1 MAFNHIYT
9 VFREETTLIDQFSF
23 EVLVVYVHSLAL
35 AHHDDKALGKMVFIR
50 VFYFMSIGLVRLRRH
65 SSRDQF
71 SFEVL
76 VVYVH
81 SLT

>member
-35 AHHDDKALGKMVFIR
+35 AHHDDKALGKMVLSGCLVQETR
-50 VFYFMSIGLVRLRRH
+50 SILGIQSYLY
-65 SSRDQF
+65 SIP
-71 SFEVL
+71 
-76 VVYVH
+76 
-81 SLT
+81 